1 MPRQLAGRDQDRV
14 EADVADRRQGL
25 AASQISAAAAM
36 RCFCRS
42 LTDSAAASSVA
53 RAFTSTKI
61 SVWRRA
67 AMMSISP
74 SGLFQRRAKMR

>member
-1 MPRQLAGRDQDRV
+1 MARQFAWRDQDRV
-14 EADVADRRQGL
+14 EPESRIAGTGL
-25 AASQISAAAAM
+25 AANQISAAAAM

-42 LTDSAAASSVA
+42 VTDSAALSSVA

-74 SGLFQRRAKMR
+74 SGLFQRRARMR